1 MKSTIHNFRTGKNNN
16 RFKNKIFT
24 LTALLSFM
32 AAVSWGQSVPQSFNF
47 SGHLTT
53 GGLPVNYPISYMRV
67 DIKSLTPN
75 GPILYSEYHLN
86 VTTRDGYFNV
96 RVGTGT
102 VISGSFG
109 NITGTG
115 DKYCCVNFVP
125 ASGAPTYYV
134 TPQLIASV
142 PNALVSERSLQWN
155 NSGNDMSSANTGK
168 VGIGTS
174 TPAEKLEVSGA
185 VKLGTTTNA
194 NDGTIRYT
202 GSDFEGRKSGS
213 WVSLTGGGGGSSQ
226 WTDVVGGIS
235 YNGNVGIGTASPSDK
250 LYVIGKVTNAN
261 FNTNDNYTLR
271 NIYGGAQL
279 PPTYTNVRAAVRAE
293 AANANGVFGYSS
305 NATGVMGISESGSG
319 GYFKS
324 TSAAAI
330 FADGKVG
337 IGTSAP
343 FEMLDVNGGMVL
355 GYTNGQ
361 SIPGTMRY
369 NNQTAKFEGYA
380 GGQTP
385 GWKSLMST
393 DGGWSVNGTILYPN
407 AATPRVSI
415 GTTVSQSPLTVHSAP
430 GVLES
435 QTTISSTMATSARLA
450 FMNDST
456 TSNQF
461 RLSTRFSSSL
471 GSTKLSFE
479 TPVIN
484 GNILTLVDT
493 GTIGIGTTTPRAKTE
508 IFSNSS
514 SNFPQLKLF
523 ENQNDFARLQF
534 QNSNPNADSWT
545 LAANTN
551 SDPLQSVFNL
561 NNSVA
566 GNVISV
572 NATGKVGIGG
582 NATPVGKVEIDY
594 NSGTEP
600 HLNLYETADDY
611 ARIQFNNSGAGTKW
625 TVAGYGGAN
634 SGVARFH
641 INNNIG
647 GNILSVAGN
656 GKVGIKEPNP
666 AVALDVNG
674 ALGVSKTS
682 ESITI
687 PLGGTYVITVSD
699 RSFIEFAFNS
709 NWSATPPITHI
720 ELTDG
725 VKAGQILI
733 LKRHCYTAGDGEM
746 PLRLIDGVFSVGTA
760 LNGNW
765 NPDLCDSI
773 TLIWDGLAWVELSRS
788 SN

>member
-1 MKSTIHNFRTGKNNN
+1 M
-16 RFKNKIFT
+16 KNKIYI
-24 LTALLSFM
+24 LTALLSFT
-32 AAVSWGQSVPQSFNF
+32 AAVSRAQSVPQSFNF
-47 SGHLTT
+47 SGNMTVRGIPFSFTCNSTYYLSIEIR
-53 GGLPVNYPISYMRV
+53 N
-67 DIKSLTPN
+67 LTPTGTLLYRESHTNAVITN
-75 GPILYSEYHLN
+75 GF
-86 VTTRDGYFNV
+86 FNL

-102 VISGSFG
+102 VTSGTFSA
-109 NITGTG
+109 ITSPG
-115 DKYCCVNFVP
+115 DKYCSVVFYSPDPFNPVI
-125 ASGAPTYYV
+125 ST
-134 TPQLIASV
+134 TPQLISSV

-155 NSGNDMSSANTGK
+155 NSGTDMSSANAGK
-168 VGIGTS
+168 VGIGTN
-174 TPAEKLEVSGA
+174 TPAEKLDVNGA
-185 VKLGTTTNA
+185 VKLGSTTNA

-202 GSDFEGRKSGS
+202 GTDFEGRVGGS
-213 WVSLTGGGGGSSQ
+213 WLSLTAQGGGGGSF
-226 WTDVVGGIS
+226 WTNAQGGIN
-235 YNGNVGIGTASPSDK
+235 YTGNVGIGSMSATISSK
-250 LYVIGKVTNAN
+250 LRVEGGRVDFINLNEQDLYGVQTTFGNFLNVTIPQQFQAYTQSGNATYAVNRPALYGYSHNNVGVIGASSASAGGLFVSASGPALIAMG
-261 FNTNDNYTLR
+261 NT
-271 NIYGGAQL
+271 
-279 PPTYTNVRAAVRAE
+279 
-293 AANANGVFGYSS
+293 
-305 NATGVMGISESGSG
+305 
-319 GYFKS
+319 
-324 TSAAAI
+324 
-330 FADGKVG
+330 G
-337 IGTSAP
+337 IGTISP
-343 FEMLDVNGGMVL
+343 LEMLDVAGGARI
-355 GYTNGQ
+355 GFTNGTN
-361 SIPGTMRY
+361 PGTMRY

-380 GGQTP
+380 GGNSP
-385 GWKSLMST
+385 GWKSLMSA
-393 DGGWSVNGTILYPN
+393 DAGWLTNGTVVYPN
-407 AATPRVSI
+407 PTTPRVSI

-435 QTTISSTMATSARLA
+435 QATISATMATSARLA
-450 FMNDST
+450 FTNDST
-456 TSNQF
+456 TNNQF
-461 RLSTRFSSSL
+461 RISTRFSSLL

-508 IFSNSS
+508 IFANSS

-594 NSGTEP
+594 DSGTEP
-600 HLNLYETADDY
+600 HLNLYEMADDY

-634 SGVARFH
+634 SGLARFH

-709 NWSATPPITHI
+709 NWSATPPVTYI

-746 PLRLIDGVFSVGTA
+746 PLRLIDGVFSLGTA